1 MESSFITLSFFFVLG
16 VLAYGFYEWLQKI
29 ELEKEYL
36 QNLLKEQEKEK
47 TIIRKKM

>member
-1 MESSFITLSFFFVLG
+1 MESFFITLSFFFVLG